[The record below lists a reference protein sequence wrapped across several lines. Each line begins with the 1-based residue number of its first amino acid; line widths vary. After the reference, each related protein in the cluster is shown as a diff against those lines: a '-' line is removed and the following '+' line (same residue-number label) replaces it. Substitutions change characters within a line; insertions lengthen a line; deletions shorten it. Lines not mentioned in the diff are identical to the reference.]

1 MHFLDFWKLIVS
13 KKWFYF
19 NIFLHI
25 FHKKHH
31 LKPIQKSFKSL
42 KIDSFQGLT
51 PNWIKAGGFAP
62 RTPLLSSPAGVS
74 VGQNVSFKL
83 YLSYYTNVCPFL
95 SVSLP
100 FTTSLF

>member
-1 MHFLDFWKLIVS
+1 MHFLDFLKLIVS

-42 KIDSFQGLT
+42 KIDSFQGLR
-51 PNWIKAGGFAP
+51 PW
-62 RTPLLSSPAGVS
+62 TPLGGLQRPPDPQLDLSRGLRPPHPLCWLRQQMSKVS
-74 VGQNVSFKL
+74 VAQT
-83 YLSYYTNVCPFL
+83 YFL
-95 SVSLP
+95 
-100 FTTSLF
+100 